1 MEGMDGSE
9 DIPRLGRYQLLAR
22 LGSGGMAEVLL
33 GRIGG
38 PGGGRHVAIKRM
50 RPELTRTPEF
60 VDLFLEEARTAA
72 SLGHPNICR
81 IHELASHDG
90 EYYMVLEYLE
100 GVPLSHVLAEQL
112 ADRTC
117 WDLGVLIG
125 AIVQAA
131 EGMHHAHEAHD
142 LDGTPLNIVHRDI
155 SPPNLF
161 VTDAGV
167 VKVLDFGISKSRASV
182 VRTVTGQIRGK
193 FAYMSPEQLRGEK
206 LDRRSDVF
214 SLGIVLWELCAG
226 RRLFRRVNRLE
237 VFRAIVKEPIP
248 PIREVRPE
256 LPELLAHVT
265 DQALARDKDE
275 RFDSARAF
283 GAALTAAARE
293 VGGVA
298 PPAVIGARIAERFA
312 TELAARR
319 QLLLAPPGLAAAPP
333 DGPPEP
339 PSLFS
344 IPQLSETVTSVEDGT
359 AYSDPRDG
367 DHATGEFARPAEL
380 RLALVPDMSPA
391 DLADKDTE

>member
-1 MEGMDGSE
+1 MDRA
-9 DIPRLGRYQLLAR
+9 DPVRLGRYQLLAR

-33 GRIGG
+33 GRVDG
-38 PGGGRHVAIKRM
+38 PGGGHVAIKRM

-100 GVPLSHVLAEQL
+100 GVPLSHVLSDQMV
-112 ADRTC
+112 DRGA
-117 WDLGVLIG
+117 WDLGMLVA
-125 AIVQAA
+125 AIAQAA
-131 EGMHHAHEAHD
+131 EGMHHAHEAVGA
-142 LDGTPLNIVHRDI
+142 DGSPLGIVHRDI

-161 VTDAGV
+161 VTERGV

-226 RRLFRRVNRLE
+226 RRLFRRANRLE

-248 PIREVRPE
+248 ALREVRPD
-256 LPELLAHVT
+256 LPELLAHVV
-265 DQALARDKDE
+265 DQALARDRNE
-275 RFDSARAF
+275 RFDSGRAF
-283 GAALTAAARE
+283 GAALAAAARE
-293 VGGVA
+293 VGGLA
-298 PPAVIGARIAERFA
+298 PPAALGARIAARFA
-312 TELAARR
+312 DELAARR
-319 QLLLAPPGLAAAPP
+319 QLVIAPPGLAAAPP
-333 DGPPEP
+333 TGPAEP
-339 PSLFS
+339 PSVFS
-344 IPQLSETVTSVEDGT
+344 LPQLTSTVTSVEDGT

-367 DHATGEFARPAEL
+367 DHATNKFARPDEL
-380 RLALVPDMSPA
+380 KLALVPDISPA
-391 DLADKDTE
+391 DLADNDTD